1 MGTPIVLE
9 CVFQKELFM
18 LKVKLSGSA
27 GAGTGGGV
35 AGGRV
40 RSRALVR
47 VCAVVFLLTGCAE
60 SEEAKRLA
68 KDPELVDIGVFEG
81 CTVKY
86 VNRYYESR
94 SFYLARCGETV
105 ATTRMMSSGKTSM
118 QKLEVTTTAG
128 APAATVAD
136 TAGSGV
142 PVDKVK
148 VAESAELQRLG
159 GETGAEL
166 VARAEKMEADAQL
179 VRKKA
184 ELWKKLSKEDRV
196 VLGLPAE

>member
-1 MGTPIVLE
+1 MGTTIVLE
-9 CVFQKELFM
+9 CVFQKEIFM
-18 LKVKLSGSA
+18 FKVKLSGSVGA

-35 AGGRV
+35 
-40 RSRALVR
+40 RSLALVR

-68 KDPELVDIGVFEG
+68 KDPKLVDIGVFEG

-86 VNRYYESR
+86 VNRYYESK

-105 ATTRMMSSGKTSM
+105 AATRMMPSGKTSM
-118 QKLEVTTTAG
+118 QKLEVTTTVG
-128 APAATVAD
+128 APAATAAES
-136 TAGSGV
+136 AGSGV
-142 PVDKVK
+142 SVYKVK
-148 VAESAELQRLG
+148 EAKLADLPRL
-159 GETGAEL
+159 ETGAEL
-166 VARAEKMEADAQL
+166 VARAEKLEADAQL

-196 VLGLPAE
+196 ALGLPAE